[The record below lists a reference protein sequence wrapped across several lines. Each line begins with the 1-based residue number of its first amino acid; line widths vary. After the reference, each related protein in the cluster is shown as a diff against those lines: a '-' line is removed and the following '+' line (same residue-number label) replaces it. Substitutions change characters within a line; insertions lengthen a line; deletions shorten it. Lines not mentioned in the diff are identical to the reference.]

1 MEEKQRI
8 VIQNAVKD
16 AFYFTASQVIFLQI
30 LMGLQCF
37 RFLHTF
43 LHSDLYSDLYPI

>member
-16 AFYFTASQVIFLQI
+16 AFYFTASQVIFLQ
-30 LMGLQCF
+30 
-37 RFLHTF
+37 
-43 LHSDLYSDLYPI
+43 YSDGFAVF